1 MARRHS
7 TEDQIRRTVN
17 RTNGGDAAGAMAL
30 ERDESI
36 RGASAITAG
45 MRSPVSTA
53 CSKAGELFAESKD
66 ALPYW
71 QWLSQR
77 FALSTGSRSQG
88 MAIVAAAG
96 DASPVGHEYAAAA
109 SCANSSEATVTS
121 AVRKRILRY
130 MGGV

>member
-1 MARRHS
+1 M
-7 TEDQIRRTVN
+7 N

-53 CSKAGELFAESKD
+53 CSNAGGLFTESKD
-66 ALPYW
+66 ALPYL

-96 DASPVGHEYAAAA
+96 GAALMGHEYAATA
-109 SCANSSEATVTS
+109 SCANSSEATVTN
-121 AVRKRILRY
+121 AVRKRILRI
-130 MGGV
+130 MDRV